1 MKFNETEPGTAV
13 KFDKNSPFAKKSNKI
28 NMIFLAVGVVLGL
41 AIIVFLLLAF
51 LRVGGGQ

>member
-1 MKFNETEPGTAV
+1 
-13 KFDKNSPFAKKSNKI
+13 
-28 NMIFLAVGVVLGL
+28 MIFLAVGVVLGL